1 MHKTALTIIGG
12 AVAVV
17 ILVIAYRVFQGAG
30 ATAKVGEIEVSVDA
44 RVDAHADSRVPVE
57 TQPVVVVKKP
67 ESKKKVEKQF
77 SRRFDFKDI
86 TCDVNSPIS
95 AQYCVDSP
103 YLLDGLAGEVE
114 FLSKDRCG
122 SRFVNFE
129 KTSDRCGNVNVVLQG
144 CGYDAQKVC
153 ISHAFLRGSVTLQGY
168 ALQ

>member
-1 MHKTALTIIGG
+1 MHKTALTVIGG

-17 ILVIAYRVFQGAG
+17 ILVIAYRVFEGAG

-44 RVDAHADSRVPVE
+44 RVDSGVPVE
-57 TQPVVVVKKP
+57 TQPVNVEKP
-67 ESKKKVEKQF
+67 VANKKVKKQF

-86 TCDVNSPIS
+86 ACDVNNPIS

-114 FLSKDRCG
+114 FTSKDRCG

-144 CGYDAQKVC
+144 CGYDAEKIC
-153 ISHAFLRGSVTLQGY
+153 ISHAFLRGNITLQGY

>member
-1 MHKTALTIIGG
+1 MHKTALTVIGG

-17 ILVIAYRVFQGAG
+17 ILVIAYRVFEGAG
-30 ATAKVGEIEVSVDA
+30 ATAKLGEIEVSVDA
-44 RVDAHADSRVPVE
+44 RVDSHVDNSAPAE
-57 TQPVVVVKKP
+57 TQPVNVEKP
-67 ESKKKVEKQF
+67 SAKKKIEKQF
-77 SRRFDFKDI
+77 PRGFDFKDI

-114 FLSKDRCG
+114 FTSKDRCG

-144 CGYDAQKVC
+144 CGYDAEKIC
-153 ISHAFLRGSVTLQGY
+153 ISHAFLRGNISLLGYTLQ
-168 ALQ
+168 

>member
-12 AVAVV
+12 SVAVV
-17 ILVIAYRVFQGAG
+17 ILVIAYRVFEGAG

-44 RVDAHADSRVPVE
+44 REDARGAVE
-57 TQPVVVVKKP
+57 TQPVNVETPVA
-67 ESKKKVEKQF
+67 KKKVEKQF

-114 FLSKDRCG
+114 FTSKDRCG

-144 CGYDAQKVC
+144 CGYDAEKICV
-153 ISHAFLRGSVTLQGY
+153 SHAFLRGNITLQGY